1 MKTALIISGIV
12 LLWYCVK
19 ELRNNRPNWSRALNM
34 AIFWPLSLLFNVS
47 SNKKNEK

>member
-1 MKTALIISGIV
+1 MKTAIIISGIV

-19 ELRNNRPNWSRALNM
+19 ELRSSRPNWPRAINR

-47 SNKKNEK
+47 SQKKTEE